1 MDEKILK
8 KIAVFVTI
16 IVCITIVGVL
26 GFWLGN
32 EARISSIYSN
42 KIMTTAEIAQF
53 EKTYGWTP
61 PYGYTERQLIQFMK
75 DNPDT
80 APEELEEGAR
90 RAQFEQSHFY
100 SEEIGFSFDYPED
113 MFIMDGSL
121 DENDNYRKLVIPK
134 SYAEE
139 GEQEAKNFTAVVI
152 TASANQ
158 PLGTPLDWLKG
169 PYSGADMS
177 KGYSEIDIDGQKA
190 ISMNGD
196 NWVTVN
202 TPDNKY
208 RITIATLP
216 GRNPSWSLQN
226 AMRSIV
232 ESIKF
237 AR

>member
-1 MDEKILK
+1 MNKKILK
-8 KIAVFVTI
+8 KIAILVI
-16 IVCITIVGVL
+16 IVVCITIVGYI
-26 GFWLGN
+26 GFWFGN
-32 EARISSIYSN
+32 EARISSIYSK

-61 PYGYTERQLIQFMK
+61 PYGFTERQLIEYMK
-75 DNPDT
+75 ASPGAT
-80 APEELEEGAR
+80 SEELEEGAK

-134 SYAEE
+134 SFAEE

-152 TASANQ
+152 TASENQ
-158 PLGTPLDWLKG
+158 ALGTPLDWLKG

-177 KGYSEIDIDGQKA
+177 KGYSEIDMDGQKA

-202 TPDNKY
+202 TPNNEY

-226 AMRSIV
+226 AMISIV
-232 ESIKF
+232 ESITF
-237 AR
+237 AK